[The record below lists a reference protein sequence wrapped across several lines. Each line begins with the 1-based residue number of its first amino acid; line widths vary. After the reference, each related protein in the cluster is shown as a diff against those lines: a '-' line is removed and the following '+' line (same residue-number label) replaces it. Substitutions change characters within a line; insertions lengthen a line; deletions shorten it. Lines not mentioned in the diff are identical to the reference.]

1 MKDYDVVYIDKNN
14 NKQIFVVTAID
25 TNTAIANTL
34 ELRSDCRRV
43 TRCTPTIYTD
53 NEANKTES

>member
-1 MKDYDVVYIDKNN
+1 MKDFDVIYVDRSG
-14 NKQIFVVTAID
+14 NKQDFVVTAID

-43 TRCTPTIYTD
+43 VRCAPKSNIKD
-53 NEANKTES
+53 

>member
-1 MKDYDVVYIDKNN
+1 MKDFDVVYVDQSG
-14 NKQIFVVTAID
+14 NKQDYVVTAID

-43 TRCTPTIYTD
+43 IRCAPKPMFD
-53 NEANKTES
+53 D